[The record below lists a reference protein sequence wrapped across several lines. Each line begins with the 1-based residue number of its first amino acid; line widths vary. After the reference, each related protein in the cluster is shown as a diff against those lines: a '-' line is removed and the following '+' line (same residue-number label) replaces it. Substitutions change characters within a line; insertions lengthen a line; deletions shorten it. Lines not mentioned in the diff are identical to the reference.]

1 MNVMERLAGLPPMI
15 TVEEAS
21 KLLGVSRSAGYRAAA
36 FGQIPTLRVGRKL
49 RVPTAWLLRVL
60 AVVEPDDAAAEAES
74 A

>member
-1 MNVMERLAGLPPMI
+1 MNATEQLAALPPMI

-36 FGQIPTLRVGRKL
+36 MGQIPTLRVGRRL

-60 AVVEPDDAAAEAES
+60 AVAEPDDAVAEAES

>member
-21 KLLGVSRSAGYRAAA
+21 KLLGVRRSAGYRAAA
-36 FGQIPTLRVGRKL
+36 IGQIPTLRVGRKL

-60 AVVEPDDAAAEAES
+60 AVVEPDDAGAEAES